1 VTTPGQRTIAKIV
14 AFEGVGLHT
23 GVACRVE
30 FRPAPAD
37 SGIRFIRLDLPG
49 APEIPV
55 APRYA
60 RVDTEQM
67 RRTIL
72 KSGDAEVHTVEHILA
87 AAAGLGIDN
96 LAIALTAQE
105 PAEPRDGS
113 AAPYV
118 RMFLE
123 AGLVDQG
130 VPRRY
135 FRVSEPVRYEENGVV
150 LVGLP
155 HDGLRITF
163 TIEYDDAYLGT
174 QHATYDI
181 DQEVFVKEIAPA
193 RTFVLQRDV
202 DALRARGM
210 ILGGSLQN
218 AVVVQPKGILNQE
231 PLRFDNEFVR
241 HKILDFIGD
250 LYLLGR
256 PALGHFVSIK
266 SGHATN
272 VRFVQRLAASE
283 KGGPAVKSVTAPRT
297 ETAEKAAVEA
307 KAKGNG
313 SGGPIQLD
321 IAAIM
326 KIMPH
331 RYPFL
336 LIDRILS
343 LEENRVIG
351 IKNVTINE
359 PFFVGH
365 FPGHPIMPAVL
376 IIEAMAQCGGVLL
389 LNSSYQPEEKLVYF
403 IGIDRA
409 KFRKPVRPG
418 DQLRFELT
426 LLRLKSRICK
436 MEGKAYVDGDLV
448 AEAELLSS
456 IVDRDS

>member
-1 VTTPGQRTIAKIV
+1 VRSSTQRTIAKPTS
-14 AFEGVGLHT
+14 FEGVGLHT
-23 GVACRVE
+23 GVPCRVE
-30 FRPAPAD
+30 FRPAPPD
-37 SGIRFIRLDLPG
+37 SGIRFVRLDLPG

-55 APRYA
+55 SPRYA
-60 RVDTEQM
+60 RADTAEM

-72 KSGDAEVHTVEHILA
+72 KSGEAEVHTVEHILA
-87 AAAGLGIDN
+87 AAAGLEIDN
-96 LAIALTAQE
+96 LVIALTAKE

-118 RMFLE
+118 RMFQD
-123 AGLVDQG
+123 AGIVDQH

-150 LVGLP
+150 LVALP
-155 HDGLRITF
+155 HDGLRIDF

-181 DQEVFVKEIAPA
+181 DRDVFVKEIAPA

-202 DALRARGM
+202 DALRAQGM
-210 ILGGSLQN
+210 ILGGTLQN

-231 PLRFDNEFVR
+231 PLRFKDEFVR
-241 HKILDFIGD
+241 HKILDFLGD

-272 VRFVQRLAASE
+272 VRFVQRLAATERSE
-283 KGGPAVKSVTAPRT
+283 SAVGSGM
-297 ETAEKAAVEA
+297 
-307 KAKGNG
+307 GNG
-313 SGGPIQLD
+313 KPGGKPGPIQLD

-326 KIMPH
+326 KILPH

-343 LEENRVIG
+343 LEENRVVG

-389 LNSSYQPEEKLVYF
+389 MNSNALDNPKEKLVYF
-403 IGIDRA
+403 MGIDRA

>member
-1 VTTPGQRTIAKIV
+1 MTTARQRTIARPIS
-14 AFEGVGLHT
+14 FEGVGLHT
-23 GVACRVE
+23 GQPCRVE
-30 FRPAPAD
+30 FRPAPPD
-37 SGIRFIRLDLPG
+37 SGIRFVRLDLPG

-55 APRYA
+55 SPRYA
-60 RVDTEQM
+60 CADTEEM

-87 AAAGLGIDN
+87 AAAGLEIDN
-96 LAIALTAQE
+96 LVIALTAKE

-118 RMFLE
+118 RMFQE
-123 AGLVDQG
+123 AGLVEQHA
-130 VPRRY
+130 PRRY

-181 DQEVFVKEIAPA
+181 DRDVFIREIAPA

-210 ILGGSLQN
+210 ILGGTLQN
-218 AVVVQPKGILNQE
+218 AVVVQPTGILNQE

-241 HKILDFIGD
+241 HKILDFLGD

-272 VRFVQRLAASE
+272 VRFVQRLAATE
-283 KGGPAVKSVTAPRT
+283 RREEPVRAGKPNGTGGS
-297 ETAEKAAVEA
+297 
-307 KAKGNG
+307 
-313 SGGPIQLD
+313 IQLD
-321 IAAIM
+321 IGAIM
-326 KIMPH
+326 EIMPH

-343 LEENRVIG
+343 LEENRVVG

-389 LNSSYQPEEKLVYF
+389 LNAVDHPKEKLVYF

>member
-1 VTTPGQRTIAKIV
+1 MRSSTQRTIAKPTS
-14 AFEGVGLHT
+14 FEGVGLHT
-23 GVACRVE
+23 GVPCRVE
-30 FRPAPAD
+30 FRPAPPD

-55 APRYA
+55 SPRYA
-60 RVDTEQM
+60 RADTAEM

-72 KSGDAEVHTVEHILA
+72 KSGEAEVHTVEHILA
-87 AAAGLGIDN
+87 AAAGLEIDN
-96 LAIALTAQE
+96 LVIALTAKE

-118 RMFLE
+118 RMFQD
-123 AGLVDQG
+123 AGIVDQH

-150 LVGLP
+150 LVALP
-155 HDGLRITF
+155 HDGLRIDF

-181 DQEVFVKEIAPA
+181 DRDVFVKEIAPA

-202 DALRARGM
+202 DALRAQGM
-210 ILGGSLQN
+210 ILGGTLQN

-231 PLRFDNEFVR
+231 PLRFKDEFVR
-241 HKILDFIGD
+241 HKILDFLGD

-272 VRFVQRLAASE
+272 VRFVQRLAATERSE
-283 KGGPAVKSVTAPRT
+283 SAVGSGM
-297 ETAEKAAVEA
+297 
-307 KAKGNG
+307 GNG
-313 SGGPIQLD
+313 KPGGKPGPIQLD

-326 KIMPH
+326 KILPH

-343 LEENRVIG
+343 LEENRVVG

-389 LNSSYQPEEKLVYF
+389 MNSNALDNPKEKLVYF
-403 IGIDRA
+403 MGIDRA

>member
-1 VTTPGQRTIAKIV
+1 VITANQRTIAKPV
-14 AFEGVGLHT
+14 SFEGVGLHT
-23 GVACRVE
+23 GLPCRVE
-30 FRPAPAD
+30 FRPAPPD

-55 APRYA
+55 SPRYA
-60 RVDTEQM
+60 RADTEEM

-87 AAAGLGIDN
+87 AAAGLEIDN
-96 LAIALTAQE
+96 LAIALTSKE

-123 AGLVDQG
+123 AGLVEQN

-181 DQEVFVKEIAPA
+181 DRDVFVKEIAPA

-210 ILGGSLQN
+210 ILGGTLQN
-218 AVVVQPKGILNQE
+218 AVVVQPAGILNQE

-241 HKILDFIGD
+241 HKILDFLGD

-272 VRFVQRLAASE
+272 VRFVQRLAATE
-283 KGGPAVKSVTAPRT
+283 RPERAVRAG
-297 ETAEKAAVEA
+297 
-307 KAKGNG
+307 KGNG
-313 SGGPIQLD
+313 APGGSIELD
-321 IAAIM
+321 IGAIM
-326 KIMPH
+326 EIMPH

-343 LEENRVIG
+343 LEENRVVG

-389 LNSSYQPEEKLVYF
+389 LNAVDHPKEKLVYF

>member
-1 VTTPGQRTIAKIV
+1 MSATTQRTIQKPTS
-14 AFEGVGLHT
+14 FEGVGLHT
-23 GVACRVE
+23 GVPCRVE
-30 FRPAPAD
+30 FRPAPPD
-37 SGIRFIRLDLPG
+37 SGIRFVRLDLPG
-49 APEIPV
+49 SPEIPV
-55 APRYA
+55 SPRYA
-60 RVDTEQM
+60 RADTAEM

-72 KSGDAEVHTVEHILA
+72 KAGDAEVHTVEHILA
-87 AAAGLGIDN
+87 AAAGLEIDN
-96 LAIALTAQE
+96 LVIALTAKE

-118 RMFLE
+118 RMFQE
-123 AGLVDQG
+123 AGIVDQG
-130 VPRRY
+130 VPRHY

-150 LVGLP
+150 LVALP
-155 HDGLRITF
+155 HDGLRIDF
-163 TIEYDDAYLGT
+163 TIEYDNAYLGT

-181 DQEVFVKEIAPA
+181 DKDVFVKEIAPA

-210 ILGGSLQN
+210 ILGGTLQN

-231 PLRFDNEFVR
+231 PLRFENEFVR
-241 HKILDFIGD
+241 HKILDFLGD

-272 VRFVQRLAASE
+272 VRFVQRLAATERLES
-283 KGGPAVKSVTAPRT
+283 AVRSGM
-297 ETAEKAAVEA
+297 
-307 KAKGNG
+307 GNG
-313 SGGPIQLD
+313 NPGPLQLD
-321 IAAIM
+321 ITAIM

-343 LEENRVIG
+343 LEENRVVG

-389 LNSSYQPEEKLVYF
+389 MNSNAVDNPKEKLVYF

-426 LLRLKSRICK
+426 HLRLKSQICK
-436 MEGKAYVDGDLV
+436 MEVKAYVDGDLV

>member
-1 VTTPGQRTIAKIV
+1 MITPSQRTIAKPI

-23 GVACRVE
+23 GLPCRVE
-30 FRPAPAD
+30 FRPAPPD

-55 APRYA
+55 SPRYA
-60 RVDTEQM
+60 RVDTEEM

-87 AAAGLGIDN
+87 AAAGLEIDN
-96 LAIALTAQE
+96 LAIALTSKE

-118 RMFLE
+118 RMFQE
-123 AGLVDQG
+123 AGLVDQH

-181 DQEVFVKEIAPA
+181 DKDVFVREIAPA

-210 ILGGSLQN
+210 ILGGTLQN
-218 AVVVQPKGILNQE
+218 AVVVQPKGILNEE

-241 HKILDFIGD
+241 HKILDFLGD

-256 PALGHFVSIK
+256 PVLGHFVSIK

-272 VRFVQRLAASE
+272 VRFVQALAAAE
-283 KGGPAVKSVTAPRT
+283 RPVKAVRAG
-297 ETAEKAAVEA
+297 
-307 KAKGNG
+307 KGNG
-313 SGGPIQLD
+313 ARGTPGARKSVELD
-321 IAAIM
+321 INAIM

-343 LEENRVIG
+343 LEENRVVG

-389 LNSSYQPEEKLVYF
+389 LNSSYKPKEKLVYF

>member
-1 VTTPGQRTIAKIV
+1 MNIPNQRTLARVIS
-14 AFEGVGLHT
+14 FTGVGLHT
-23 GVACRVE
+23 GVKCQVE
-30 FRPAPAD
+30 FRPAPPGT
-37 SGIRFIRLDLPG
+37 GIRFVRLDLPG
-49 APEIPV
+49 QPEIPV

-60 RVDTEQM
+60 RADTDQM

-72 KSGDAEVHTVEHILA
+72 KNGDAEVHTVEHILA

-96 LAIALTAQE
+96 LVIALNAQE
-105 PAEPRDGS
+105 PPEPTDGS
-113 AAPYV
+113 AGPYV
-118 RMFLE
+118 RLFQE
-123 AGLVDQG
+123 AGLVEQPA
-130 VPRRY
+130 PRRY
-135 FRVSEPVRYEENGVV
+135 FRVTEPVRYEENGVV

-155 HDGLRITF
+155 YEGLRVTF
-163 TIEYDDAYLGT
+163 TIEYSNAWRGT

-181 DQEVFVKEIAPA
+181 NPDVFVKEIAPA
-193 RTFVLQRDV
+193 RTFVLERDV
-202 DALRARGM
+202 EKLRSRGM
-210 ILGGSLQN
+210 ILGGTLQN
-218 AVVVQPKGILNQE
+218 AVVVQPTGILNQE
-231 PLRFDNEFVR
+231 PLRFEDEFVR
-241 HKILDFIGD
+241 HKILDFLGD

-256 PALGHFVSIK
+256 PARGHFVSIK

-272 VRFVQRLAASE
+272 VRFVQRLAAAE
-283 KGGPAVKSVTAPRT
+283 EPASALRTASS
-297 ETAEKAAVEA
+297 
-307 KAKGNG
+307 NG
-313 SGGPIQLD
+313 EPGPIKLD
-321 IAAIM
+321 INAIQ

-343 LEENRVIG
+343 LEGDRVVG

-389 LNSSYQPEEKLVYF
+389 LHTVERPKEKLVYF
-403 IGIDRA
+403 IGINNA

-456 IVDRDS
+456 VVDRNP

>member
-1 VTTPGQRTIAKIV
+1 MNAPNQRTLGRVIAYD
-14 AFEGVGLHT
+14 GVGLHT
-23 GVACRVE
+23 GVGCHVE
-30 FRPAPAD
+30 FRPAAPGT
-37 SGIRFIRLDLPG
+37 GIRFVRLDLPG
-49 APEIPV
+49 HPEIPV
-55 APRYA
+55 SPRYA
-60 RVDTEQM
+60 RADTDNM

-72 KSGDAEVHTVEHILA
+72 KNGDAEVHTVEHILA

-96 LAIALTAQE
+96 LVIALNAQE
-105 PAEPRDGS
+105 PPEPADGS
-113 AAPYV
+113 AGPYV
-118 RMFLE
+118 RLFQD
-123 AGLVDQG
+123 AGIVEQPA
-130 VPRRY
+130 PRRY
-135 FRVSEPVRYEENGVV
+135 FRVTEAVRYEENGVI

-155 HDGLRITF
+155 HDGLRVTF
-163 TIEYDDAYLGT
+163 TIEYTNAWRGT

-181 DQEVFVKEIAPA
+181 DPDVFIREIAPA
-193 RTFVLQRDV
+193 RTFVLERDV
-202 DALRARGM
+202 EKLRARGM
-210 ILGGSLQN
+210 ILGGTLQN
-218 AVVVQPKGILNQE
+218 AVVVQPTGIMNQE
-231 PLRFDNEFVR
+231 PLRFEDEFVR
-241 HKILDFIGD
+241 HKILDFLGD

-256 PALGHFVSIK
+256 PARGHFLSIK

-272 VRFVQRLAASE
+272 VRFVQRLAA
-283 KGGPAVKSVTAPRT
+283 
-297 ETAEKAAVEA
+297 AEEP
-307 KAKGNG
+307 GNLLRMATSNG
-313 SGGPIQLD
+313 DSGPIQLD
-321 IAAIM
+321 INAIQ

-343 LEENRVIG
+343 LEENRVVG

-359 PFFVGH
+359 PFFAGH

-389 LNSSYQPEEKLVYF
+389 LNTVERPKDKLVYF
-403 IGIDRA
+403 MGINNA

-456 IVDRDS
+456 IVERNP

>member
-1 VTTPGQRTIAKIV
+1 VTTARQRTIARPIS
-14 AFEGVGLHT
+14 FEGVGLHT
-23 GVACRVE
+23 GQPCRVE
-30 FRPAPAD
+30 FRPAPPD
-37 SGIRFIRLDLPG
+37 SGIRFVRLDLPG

-55 APRYA
+55 SPRYA
-60 RVDTEQM
+60 CADTEEM

-87 AAAGLGIDN
+87 AAAGLEIDN
-96 LAIALTAQE
+96 LVIALTAKE

-118 RMFLE
+118 RMFQE
-123 AGLVDQG
+123 AGLVEQHA
-130 VPRRY
+130 PRRY

-181 DQEVFVKEIAPA
+181 DRDVFIREIAPA

-210 ILGGSLQN
+210 ILGGTLQN
-218 AVVVQPKGILNQE
+218 AVVVQPTGILNQE

-272 VRFVQRLAASE
+272 VRFVQRLAA
-283 KGGPAVKSVTAPRT
+283 T
-297 ETAEKAAVEA
+297 ERPEKAGRAG
-307 KAKGNG
+307 KGNG
-313 SGGPIQLD
+313 ARGASGARKSLQLD
-321 IAAIM
+321 INAIM

-343 LEENRVIG
+343 LEENRVVG

-389 LNSSYQPEEKLVYF
+389 LNSSYQPKEKLVYF

-418 DQLRFELT
+418 DQLRFELK

>member
-1 VTTPGQRTIAKIV
+1 MITPTQRTIAKPI

-23 GVACRVE
+23 GMPCRVE
-30 FRPAPAD
+30 FRPAPPD

-55 APRYA
+55 SPRYA
-60 RVDTEQM
+60 RADTEEM

-87 AAAGLGIDN
+87 AAGLEIDN
-96 LAIALTAQE
+96 LAIALTAKE

-118 RMFLE
+118 RMFQE
-123 AGLVDQG
+123 AGIVDQQ
-130 VPRRY
+130 VARRY

-181 DQEVFVKEIAPA
+181 DKDVFVKEIAPA

-210 ILGGSLQN
+210 ILGGTLQN
-218 AVVVQPKGILNQE
+218 AVVVQRTGILNEE

-241 HKILDFIGD
+241 HKILDFLGD

-272 VRFVQRLAASE
+272 VRFVQRLAA
-283 KGGPAVKSVTAPRT
+283 T
-297 ETAEKAAVEA
+297 ERPESAARA
-307 KAKGNG
+307 GKGNG
-313 SGGPIQLD
+313 ARGGRGRGAKSSVSLD
-321 IAAIM
+321 INAIM

-389 LNSSYQPEEKLVYF
+389 LNAVDRPKEKLVYF

>member
-1 VTTPGQRTIAKIV
+1 VTTPTQRTIAKPI

-23 GVACRVE
+23 GLPCRVE
-30 FRPAPAD
+30 FRPAPPD

-55 APRYA
+55 SPRYA
-60 RVDTEQM
+60 RVDAERM

-72 KSGDAEVHTVEHILA
+72 KSGNAEVHTVEHILA
-87 AAAGLGIDN
+87 AAAGLEIDN
-96 LAIALTAQE
+96 LAIALTSKE

-118 RMFLE
+118 RMFQE
-123 AGLVDQG
+123 AGLVDQR

-150 LVGLP
+150 LVALP
-155 HDGLRITF
+155 HDGLRIDF
-163 TIEYDDAYLGT
+163 TIEYDNAYLGT

-181 DQEVFVKEIAPA
+181 DKEVFVKEIAPA

-202 DALRARGM
+202 DALRAQGM
-210 ILGGSLQN
+210 ILGGTLQN

-231 PLRFDNEFVR
+231 PLRFENEFVR

-272 VRFVQRLAASE
+272 VRFVQRLAAAERLE
-283 KGGPAVKSVTAPRT
+283 KGQKPTKT
-297 ETAEKAAVEA
+297 EKADKRGRAG
-307 KAKGNG
+307 KGNG
-313 SGGPIQLD
+313 TGGPVELD
-321 IAAIM
+321 ITAIM

-343 LEENRVIG
+343 LEENRVVG

-389 LNSSYQPEEKLVYF
+389 LNSTFQPEEKLVYF

>member
-1 VTTPGQRTIAKIV
+1 VNAPNQRTLGRVV
-14 AFEGVGLHT
+14 AYDGVGLHT
-23 GVACRVE
+23 GVACHVE
-30 FRPAPAD
+30 FRPAPPGT
-37 SGIRFIRLDLPG
+37 GIRFIRLDLPG
-49 APEIPV
+49 RPEIPV
-55 APRYA
+55 SPRHA
-60 RVDTEQM
+60 RADTDQM

-72 KSGDAEVHTVEHILA
+72 KNGDAEVHTVEHILA

-96 LAIALTAQE
+96 LSIALDAQE
-105 PAEPRDGS
+105 PPEPADGS
-113 AAPYV
+113 AGPYV
-118 RMFLE
+118 RLFQD
-123 AGLVDQG
+123 AGIVEQPA
-130 VPRRY
+130 PRRY
-135 FRVSEPVRYEENGVV
+135 FRVTETVRYEENGVI

-155 HDGLRITF
+155 HEGLRVTF
-163 TIEYDDAYLGT
+163 TIEYANAWRGT

-181 DQEVFVKEIAPA
+181 DPEVFVREIAPA
-193 RTFVLQRDV
+193 RTFVLERDV
-202 DALRARGM
+202 EKLRARGM
-210 ILGGSLQN
+210 ILGGTLQN
-218 AVVVQPKGILNQE
+218 AVVVQPTGIMNQE
-231 PLRFDNEFVR
+231 PLRFEDEFVR
-241 HKILDFIGD
+241 HKILDFLGD

-256 PALGHFVSIK
+256 PARGHFVSIK

-272 VRFVQRLAASE
+272 VRFVQRLAA
-283 KGGPAVKSVTAPRT
+283 
-297 ETAEKAAVEA
+297 AEEPGTLIWTGKA
-307 KAKGNG
+307 NG
-313 SGGPIQLD
+313 DSGPIQLD
-321 IAAIM
+321 INAIQ

-343 LEENRVIG
+343 LEEGRVVG

-359 PFFVGH
+359 PFFAGH

-389 LNSSYQPEEKLVYF
+389 LNTFERKSKLVYF
-403 IGIDRA
+403 MGINNA

-456 IVDRDS
+456 IVDRNP

>member
-1 VTTPGQRTIAKIV
+1 
-14 AFEGVGLHT
+14 
-23 GVACRVE
+23 
-30 FRPAPAD
+30 
-37 SGIRFIRLDLPG
+37 
-49 APEIPV
+49 
-55 APRYA
+55 
-60 RVDTEQM
+60 
-67 RRTIL
+67 
-72 KSGDAEVHTVEHILA
+72 
-87 AAAGLGIDN
+87 
-96 LAIALTAQE
+96 
-105 PAEPRDGS
+105 
-113 AAPYV
+113 
-118 RMFLE
+118 
-123 AGLVDQG
+123 
-130 VPRRY
+130 
-135 FRVSEPVRYEENGVV
+135 
-150 LVGLP
+150 
-155 HDGLRITF
+155 
-163 TIEYDDAYLGT
+163 
-174 QHATYDI
+174 
-181 DQEVFVKEIAPA
+181 
-193 RTFVLQRDV
+193 
-202 DALRARGM
+202 M
-210 ILGGSLQN
+210 ILGGTLQN

-231 PLRFDNEFVR
+231 PLRFKDEFVR
-241 HKILDFIGD
+241 HKILDFLGD

-272 VRFVQRLAASE
+272 VRFVQRLAATERSE
-283 KGGPAVKSVTAPRT
+283 SAVGSGM
-297 ETAEKAAVEA
+297 
-307 KAKGNG
+307 GNG
-313 SGGPIQLD
+313 KPGGKPGPIQLD

-326 KIMPH
+326 KILPH

-343 LEENRVIG
+343 LEENRVVG

-389 LNSSYQPEEKLVYF
+389 MNSNALDNPKEKLVYF
-403 IGIDRA
+403 MGIDRA

>member
-1 VTTPGQRTIAKIV
+1 VSTPNQRTIAKPIS
-14 AFEGVGLHT
+14 FEGVGLHT
-23 GVACRVE
+23 GQPCRVE
-30 FRPAPAD
+30 FRPAPAN
-37 SGIRFIRLDLPG
+37 SGIRFVRLDLPG

-55 APRYA
+55 SPRYA
-60 RVDTEQM
+60 CADTEEM

-87 AAAGLGIDN
+87 AAAGLEIDN
-96 LAIALTAQE
+96 LVIALTSKE

-118 RMFLE
+118 RMFQE
-123 AGLVDQG
+123 AGLVDQH

-181 DQEVFVKEIAPA
+181 DRDVFIREIAPA

-210 ILGGSLQN
+210 ILGGTLQN
-218 AVVVQPKGILNQE
+218 AVVVQPTGILTQE

-272 VRFVQRLAASE
+272 VRFVQRLAA
-283 KGGPAVKSVTAPRT
+283 T
-297 ETAEKAAVEA
+297 ERPEKAGRAG
-307 KAKGNG
+307 KGNG
-313 SGGPIQLD
+313 ARGASGARKSLQLD
-321 IAAIM
+321 INAIM

-343 LEENRVIG
+343 LEENRVVG

-389 LNSSYQPEEKLVYF
+389 LNSSYQPKEKLVYF

-418 DQLRFELT
+418 DQLRFELK

>member
-1 VTTPGQRTIAKIV
+1 MITPTQRTIAKPI

-23 GVACRVE
+23 GMPCRVE
-30 FRPAPAD
+30 FRPAPPD

-55 APRYA
+55 SPRYA
-60 RVDTEQM
+60 RADTEEM

-87 AAAGLGIDN
+87 AAAGLEIDN
-96 LAIALTAQE
+96 LAIALTAKE

-118 RMFLE
+118 RMFQE
-123 AGLVDQG
+123 AGIVDQQ
-130 VPRRY
+130 VARRY

-181 DQEVFVKEIAPA
+181 DKDVFVKEIAPA

-210 ILGGSLQN
+210 ILGGTLQN
-218 AVVVQPKGILNQE
+218 AVVVQRTGILNEE

-241 HKILDFIGD
+241 HKILDFLGD

-272 VRFVQRLAASE
+272 VRFVQRLAA
-283 KGGPAVKSVTAPRT
+283 T
-297 ETAEKAAVEA
+297 ERPESAARA
-307 KAKGNG
+307 GKGNG
-313 SGGPIQLD
+313 ARGGRGRGAKSSVSLD
-321 IAAIM
+321 INAIM

-389 LNSSYQPEEKLVYF
+389 LNAVDRPKEKLVYF

>member
-1 VTTPGQRTIAKIV
+1 MSTPNQRTIAKPIS
-14 AFEGVGLHT
+14 FEGVGLHT
-23 GVACRVE
+23 GQPCRVE

-37 SGIRFIRLDLPG
+37 SGIRFVRLDLPG

-55 APRYA
+55 SPRYA
-60 RVDTEQM
+60 CADTEDM

-72 KSGDAEVHTVEHILA
+72 RSGDAEVHTVEHILA
-87 AAAGLGIDN
+87 AAAGLEIDN
-96 LAIALTAQE
+96 LVIALTAKE

-118 RMFLE
+118 RMFQE
-123 AGLVDQG
+123 AGLVEQRA
-130 VPRRY
+130 PRRY

-181 DQEVFVKEIAPA
+181 DRDVFIREIAPA

-210 ILGGSLQN
+210 ILGGTLQN
-218 AVVVQPKGILNQE
+218 AVVVQPTGILNQE

-241 HKILDFIGD
+241 HKILDFLGD

-283 KGGPAVKSVTAPRT
+283 RPERT
-297 ETAEKAAVEA
+297 GRAG
-307 KAKGNG
+307 KGNG
-313 SGGPIQLD
+313 TRGASGARKSVQLD
-321 IAAIM
+321 INAIM

-343 LEENRVIG
+343 LEENRVVG

-359 PFFVGH
+359 PFFAGH

-389 LNSSYQPEEKLVYF
+389 LNSSYQPKEKLVYF

-418 DQLRFELT
+418 DQLRFELK

-456 IVDRDS
+456 IVDRNS